1 MSTRPR
7 TRGKVVRR
15 VGLVTR
21 TTSGEAIHL
30 TRRLE
35 AWLKKRG
42 IEVLHDSESMGARQ
56 AMGGVP
62 RAEISRHVDLL
73 VTLGGDGTLLS
84 VARHPSPGVAILGI
98 DIGTFGFLTAC
109 PPDAWEPLLTAA
121 LAGTAHVESRRMLD
135 LVENI
140 SAVSGEARR
149 MLNVDVVEPGR
160 PRRRIR
166 VVNDAVIGKS
176 ALSRIATI
184 RVEVDGRPASRYRGD
199 GLIVSTPTGS
209 TAYNLS
215 AGGPILAPT
224 MPAIILTPICP
235 HTLSLRPVVLP
246 DHVTLDLAVEGD
258 PSDVYL
264 TLDGQEGFPIGSATR
279 VRIARA
285 RETALLVRAHGS
297 TFFDVLAKKLSFGG
311 EKK

>member
-1 MSTRPR
+1 MSTPPR
-7 TRGKVVRR
+7 ARKKAVRR

-21 TTSGEAIHL
+21 TTSGDALHL

-35 AWLKKRG
+35 AWLRKRG
-42 IEVLHDSESMGARQ
+42 MEVLHDAESMGVRHS
-56 AMGGVP
+56 MGGVP

-109 PPDAWEPLLTAA
+109 PPDAWEPLLTDA
-121 LAGTAHVESRRMLD
+121 LSGTAPL
-135 LVENI
+135 
-140 SAVSGEARR
+140 EARR

-166 VVNDAVIGKS
+166 IVNDAVIGKS

-184 RVEVDGRPASRYRGD
+184 RVEVDGRPVSRYRGD
-199 GLIVSTPTGS
+199 GVIVSTPTGS

-246 DHVTLDLAVEGD
+246 DNVRLGLAVEGD
-258 PSDVYL
+258 PPDVYL

>member
-7 TRGKVVRR
+7 ARRKAIRR

-21 TTSGEAIHL
+21 TTSGDAIHL

-35 AWLKKRG
+35 AWLQRRG
-42 IEVLHDSESMGARQ
+42 IEVFHDAESMGARHS
-56 AMGGVP
+56 MGGVP

-84 VARHPSPGVAILGI
+84 VARHPSPGVAIFGI
-98 DIGTFGFLTAC
+98 DIGTFGFLTSC
-109 PPDAWEPLLTAA
+109 PPDAWEPLLTDA
-121 LAGTAHVESRRMLD
+121 LAGTAPL
-135 LVENI
+135 
-140 SAVSGEARR
+140 EARR

-160 PRRRIR
+160 GRRRIR
-166 VVNDAVIGKS
+166 IINDAVIGKS

-184 RVEVDGRPASRYRGD
+184 RVEVDGRPVSRYRGD
-199 GLIVSTPTGS
+199 GLIVATPTGS

-215 AGGPILAPT
+215 AGGPILMPT

-246 DHVTLDLAVEGD
+246 DHVTLGLAVEGA
-258 PSDVYL
+258 PSGVYL
-264 TLDGQEGFPIGSATR
+264 TMDGQEGFPIGPATR
-279 VRIARA
+279 VKIARA

>member
-109 PPDAWEPLLTAA
+109 PPDAWEPILADA
-121 LAGTAHVESRRMLD
+121 LAGTAPV
-135 LVENI
+135 
-140 SAVSGEARR
+140 EARR

-264 TLDGQEGFPIGSATR
+264 TMDGQEGFPIGSATR

>member
-7 TRGKVVRR
+7 ARRKAIRR

-21 TTSGEAIHL
+21 TTSGDAIHL

-35 AWLKKRG
+35 AWLQRRG
-42 IEVLHDSESMGARQ
+42 IEVLHDAESMGARH

-62 RAEISRHVDLL
+62 RAEISKHVDLL

-98 DIGTFGFLTAC
+98 DIGTFGFLTSC
-109 PPDAWEPLLTAA
+109 PPDAWEPLLTDA
-121 LAGTAHVESRRMLD
+121 LAGTAPLES
-135 LVENI
+135 
-140 SAVSGEARR
+140 RR
-149 MLNVDVVEPGR
+149 MLNVDVVEAGR

-166 VVNDAVIGKS
+166 IINDAVIGKS

-184 RVEVDGRPASRYRGD
+184 RVEVDGRPVSRYRGD
-199 GLIVSTPTGS
+199 GLIVATPTGS

-215 AGGPILAPT
+215 AGGPILMPT

-246 DHVTLDLAVEGD
+246 DDVTLGLAVEGD

-264 TLDGQEGFPIGSATR
+264 TMDGQEGFPIGPATR
-279 VRIARA
+279 VTIARA

>member
-109 PPDAWEPLLTAA
+109 PPDAWEPLLSDA
-121 LAGTAHVESRRMLD
+121 LAGTAPIESRRML
-135 LVENI
+135 
-140 SAVSGEARR
+140 A
-149 MLNVDVVEPGR
+149 VDVVEPGR

-264 TLDGQEGFPIGSATR
+264 TMDGQEGFPIGSATR

-285 RETALLVRAHGS
+285 RDTALLVRAHGS

>member
-1 MSTRPR
+1 MSTPSRAR
-7 TRGKVVRR
+7 RKAVRR

-21 TTSGEAIHL
+21 TTSGDALHL

-35 AWLKKRG
+35 AWLRRRG
-42 IEVLHDSESMGARQ
+42 IEVLHDAESMGVRHS
-56 AMGGVP
+56 MGGVP
-62 RAEISRHVDLL
+62 RAEISKHVDLL

-109 PPDAWEPLLTAA
+109 PPDAWEPLLTDA
-121 LAGTAHVESRRMLD
+121 LAGTAPL
-135 LVENI
+135 
-140 SAVSGEARR
+140 EARR

-166 VVNDAVIGKS
+166 IVNDAVIGKS

-184 RVEVDGRPASRYRGD
+184 RVEVDGRPVSRYRGD
-199 GLIVSTPTGS
+199 GVIVSTPTGS

-246 DHVTLDLAVEGD
+246 DNVRLGLAVEGD
-258 PSDVYL
+258 PPDVYL

-279 VRIARA
+279 VIIARA

>member
-1 MSTRPR
+1 M
-7 TRGKVVRR
+7 
-15 VGLVTR
+15 
-21 TTSGEAIHL
+21 
-30 TRRLE
+30 
-35 AWLKKRG
+35 
-42 IEVLHDSESMGARQ
+42 EVLHDAESMGVRHS
-56 AMGGVP
+56 MGGVP
-62 RAEISRHVDLL
+62 RAESSRHVDLL

-109 PPDAWEPLLTAA
+109 PPDAWEPILTDA
-121 LAGTAHVESRRMLD
+121 LAGTAPL
-135 LVENI
+135 
-140 SAVSGEARR
+140 EARR

-166 VVNDAVIGKS
+166 IVNDAVIGKS

-184 RVEVDGRPASRYRGD
+184 RVEVDGRPVSRYRGD
-199 GLIVSTPTGS
+199 GVIVSTPTGS

-246 DHVTLDLAVEGD
+246 DNVRLGLAVEGD
-258 PSDVYL
+258 LPDVYL

>member
-7 TRGKVVRR
+7 ARRPVRR

-21 TTSGEAIHL
+21 TTSGDAIHL
-30 TRRLE
+30 TRKLE
-35 AWLKKRG
+35 AWLRKRG
-42 IEVLHDSESMGARQ
+42 VEVLHDAESMGARR

-62 RAEISRHVDLL
+62 RAEIARHVDLL
-73 VTLGGDGTLLS
+73 VSLGGDGTLLS
-84 VARHPSPGVAILGI
+84 VARHPAPGVPILGI

-109 PPDAWEPLLTAA
+109 PPDAWEPLLSDA
-121 LAGTAHVESRRMLD
+121 LAGTAPIESRRML
-135 LVENI
+135 
-140 SAVSGEARR
+140 A
-149 MLNVDVVEPGR
+149 VDVVEPGR

-176 ALSRIATI
+176 ALARIATI
-184 RVEVDGRPASRYRGD
+184 RVSVDGKTVSRYRGD
-199 GLIVSTPTGS
+199 GVIVATPTGS

-246 DHVTLDLAVEGD
+246 DNVRLTLAVEGD

-279 VRIARA
+279 VNLARA
-285 RETALLVRAHGS
+285 RETALLVRAPGG

-311 EKK
+311 EKG

>member
-7 TRGKVVRR
+7 ARAKAVRR

-35 AWLKKRG
+35 AWLRKRG
-42 IEVLHDSESMGARQ
+42 IEVLHDAESMGARHS
-56 AMGGVP
+56 MGGVP
-62 RAEISRHVDLL
+62 RAEIARHVDLL

-84 VARHPSPGVAILGI
+84 VARHPAPGVPIFGI

-109 PPDAWEPLLTAA
+109 PPDAWEPLLTEA
-121 LAGTAHVESRRMLD
+121 LEGTARRP
-135 LVENI
+135 
-140 SAVSGEARR
+140 A
-149 MLNVDVVEPGR
+149 
-160 PRRRIR
+160 RRIR

-246 DHVTLDLAVEGD
+246 DDVKLALAVEGD
-258 PSDVYL
+258 PTDVYL
-264 TLDGQEGFPIGSATR
+264 TMDGQEGFPIGSSTR
-279 VRIARA
+279 VKIARA
-285 RETALLVRAHGS
+285 RETALLVRAQGS
-297 TFFDVLAKKLSFGG
+297 TFFDVLSKKLSFGG

>member
-109 PPDAWEPLLTAA
+109 PPDAWEPILADA
-121 LAGTAHVESRRMLD
+121 LEGTAPV
-135 LVENI
+135 
-140 SAVSGEARR
+140 EARR

-246 DHVTLDLAVEGD
+246 DNVTLGLAVEGD

-264 TLDGQEGFPIGSATR
+264 TMDGQEGFPIGSGTR
-279 VRIARA
+279 VTIARA

>member
-1 MSTRPR
+1 MSARPR
-7 TRGKVVRR
+7 ARRPVRR

-21 TTSGEAIHL
+21 TTSGDAIHL
-30 TRRLE
+30 TRMLE
-35 AWLKKRG
+35 AWLRKRG
-42 IEVLHDSESMGARQ
+42 VEVLHDAESMGARH

-62 RAEISRHVDLL
+62 RAEIARHVDLL
-73 VTLGGDGTLLS
+73 VSLGGDGTLLS
-84 VARHPSPGVAILGI
+84 VARHPAPGVPILGI

-121 LAGTAHVESRRMLD
+121 LAGTAHVESRRML
-135 LVENI
+135 
-140 SAVSGEARR
+140 A
-149 MLNVDVVEPGR
+149 VDVVEPGR

-166 VVNDAVIGKS
+166 IVNDAVIGKS
-176 ALSRIATI
+176 ALARIATI
-184 RVEVDGRPASRYRGD
+184 RVSVDGKTVSRYRGD
-199 GLIVSTPTGS
+199 GVIVSTPTGS

-246 DHVTLDLAVEGD
+246 DHVRLTLAVEGD

-279 VRIARA
+279 VNLARA
-285 RETALLVRAHGS
+285 RETALLVRAEGS

-311 EKK
+311 EKG

>member
-109 PPDAWEPLLTAA
+109 PPDAWEPILGDA
-121 LAGTAHVESRRMLD
+121 LAGTAPV
-135 LVENI
+135 
-140 SAVSGEARR
+140 EARR

-264 TLDGQEGFPIGSATR
+264 TMDGQEGFPIGSATR

>member
-1 MSTRPR
+1 MSTPARAR
-7 TRGKVVRR
+7 RKAVRR

-42 IEVLHDSESMGARQ
+42 IEVLHDAESMGVRSS
-56 AMGGVP
+56 MGGVP

-84 VARHPSPGVAILGI
+84 VARHPAPGVAILGI

-109 PPDAWEPLLTAA
+109 PPDAWEPLLTDA
-121 LAGTAHVESRRMLD
+121 LGGTAPLES
-135 LVENI
+135 
-140 SAVSGEARR
+140 RR

-166 VVNDAVIGKS
+166 IVNDAVIGKS

-184 RVEVDGRPASRYRGD
+184 RVEVDGRPVSRYRGD
-199 GLIVSTPTGS
+199 GVIVSTPTGS

-246 DHVTLDLAVEGD
+246 DNVRLGLSVEGD

>member
-1 MSTRPR
+1 MSTPPR
-7 TRGKVVRR
+7 AKRKAVRR

-21 TTSGEAIHL
+21 TTSGDALHL

-35 AWLKKRG
+35 AWLRKRG
-42 IEVLHDSESMGARQ
+42 IEVLHDAESMGVRHS
-56 AMGGVP
+56 MGGVP
-62 RAEISRHVDLL
+62 RAEISKHVDLL

-98 DIGTFGFLTAC
+98 DIGTFGFLTSC
-109 PPDAWEPLLTAA
+109 PPDAWEPLLTEA
-121 LAGTAHVESRRMLD
+121 LAGTAPL
-135 LVENI
+135 
-140 SAVSGEARR
+140 EARR

-166 VVNDAVIGKS
+166 IVNDVVVGKS

-184 RVEVDGRPASRYRGD
+184 RVEVDGRPVSRYRGD
-199 GLIVSTPTGS
+199 GVIVVTPTGS

-246 DHVTLDLAVEGD
+246 DNVRLGLAVEGD
-258 PSDVYL
+258 PPDVYL

>member
-1 MSTRPR
+1 MSTPARAR
-7 TRGKVVRR
+7 KKAVRR

-21 TTSGEAIHL
+21 TTSGDALHL

-35 AWLKKRG
+35 AWLKRRG
-42 IEVLHDSESMGARQ
+42 IEVLHDAESMGVRHS
-56 AMGGVP
+56 MGGVP

-109 PPDAWEPLLTAA
+109 PPDAWEPLLTDA
-121 LAGTAHVESRRMLD
+121 LAGTAPLES
-135 LVENI
+135 
-140 SAVSGEARR
+140 RR

-166 VVNDAVIGKS
+166 IVNDAVIGKS

-184 RVEVDGRPASRYRGD
+184 RVEVDGRPVSRYRGD
-199 GLIVSTPTGS
+199 GVIVSTPTGS

-246 DHVTLDLAVEGD
+246 DNVRLGLAVEGD

-264 TLDGQEGFPIGSATR
+264 TLDGQEGFPIGSATS

-311 EKK
+311 EKKK

>member
-7 TRGKVVRR
+7 THGKVVRR

-30 TRRLE
+30 TWRLE
-35 AWLKKRG
+35 AWLKRRG
-42 IEVLHDSESMGARQ
+42 IEVLHDSESMGARH

-109 PPDAWEPLLTAA
+109 PPDAWEPILGDA
-121 LAGTAHVESRRMLD
+121 LAGTAPV
-135 LVENI
+135 
-140 SAVSGEARR
+140 EARR

-184 RVEVDGRPASRYRGD
+184 RVEVDGRPVSRYRGD

-246 DHVTLDLAVEGD
+246 DHVKLSLAVEGD

-264 TLDGQEGFPIGSATR
+264 TMDGQEGFPIGSATR

>member
-1 MSTRPR
+1 MPKRAAARRRP
-7 TRGKVVRR
+7 VRR

-21 TTSGEAIHL
+21 TTSGDAIHL

-35 AWLKKRG
+35 AWLRRRG
-42 IEVLHDSESMGARQ
+42 IEVLHDAESMGARRS
-56 AMGGVP
+56 MGGVP

-73 VTLGGDGTLLS
+73 VSLGGDGTLLS
-84 VARHPSPGVAILGI
+84 VARHPAPGVAILGI

-109 PPDAWEPLLTAA
+109 PPDSWEPLLTAA
-121 LAGTAHVESRRMLD
+121 LEGTAPL
-135 LVENI
+135 
-140 SAVSGEARR
+140 EARR
-149 MLNVDVVEPGR
+149 MLAVDVVEPGR

-166 VVNDAVIGKS
+166 IVNDAVIGKS
-176 ALSRIATI
+176 ALARIATI
-184 RVEVDGRPASRYRGD
+184 RVAVDGKTVSRYRGD
-199 GLIVSTPTGS
+199 GVIVATPTGS

-246 DHVTLDLAVEGD
+246 DHVRLTLAVEGD
-258 PSDVYL
+258 PADVYL
-264 TLDGQEGFPIGSATR
+264 TLDGQEGFPIGSQTR
-279 VRIARA
+279 VNIARA
-285 RETALLVRAHGS
+285 RESALLVRAPGS

-311 EKK
+311 EKG

>member
-1 MSTRPR
+1 MSTPPR
-7 TRGKVVRR
+7 ARRKTVRR

-21 TTSGEAIHL
+21 TTSGDALHL

-35 AWLKKRG
+35 AWLRGRG
-42 IEVLHDSESMGARQ
+42 IEVLHDAESMGVRHS
-56 AMGGVP
+56 MGGVP
-62 RAEISRHVDLL
+62 RAEISKHVDLL

-109 PPDAWEPLLTAA
+109 PPDAWEPILSEA
-121 LAGTAHVESRRMLD
+121 LAGTAPL
-135 LVENI
+135 
-140 SAVSGEARR
+140 EARR

-166 VVNDAVIGKS
+166 IVNDVVIGKS

-184 RVEVDGRPASRYRGD
+184 RVEVDGRTVSRYRGD
-199 GLIVSTPTGS
+199 GVIVSTPTGS

-246 DHVTLDLAVEGD
+246 DHVRLSLAVEGD
-258 PSDVYL
+258 PPDVYL

>member
-1 MSTRPR
+1 MSTRTKARRKPV
-7 TRGKVVRR
+7 GR

-21 TTSGEAIHL
+21 TTSDEAL
-30 TRRLE
+30 NLCRRLE
-35 AWLKKRG
+35 VWLRKRG
-42 IEVLHDSESMGARQ
+42 IEVLHDSESMGARHS
-56 AMGGVP
+56 MGGVP

-109 PPDAWEPLLTAA
+109 PPDAWEPLLVDA
-121 LAGTAHVESRRMLD
+121 LAGEAP
-135 LVENI
+135 I
-140 SAVSGEARR
+140 EARR
-149 MLNVDVVEPGR
+149 MLNVDVVVPGR

-166 VVNDAVIGKS
+166 IINDAVIGKS

-184 RVEVDGRPASRYRGD
+184 RVEVDGRPVSRYRGD
-199 GLIVSTPTGS
+199 GLIVATPTGS

-215 AGGPILAPT
+215 AGGPILMPT

-246 DHVTLDLAVEGD
+246 DHVTLGLAVEGD

-264 TLDGQEGFPIGSATR
+264 TMDGQEGFPIGSATR